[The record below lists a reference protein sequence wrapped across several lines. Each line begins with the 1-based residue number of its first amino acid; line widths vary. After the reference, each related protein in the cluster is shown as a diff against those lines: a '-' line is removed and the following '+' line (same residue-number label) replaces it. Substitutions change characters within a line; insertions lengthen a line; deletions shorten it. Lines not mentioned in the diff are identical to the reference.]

1 MTSTMSVVKRNV
13 QHSGSRSSLDS
24 EQYLDDSFSKNVLSG
39 GSRTESIRE
48 VFLRVFPAIAVSSL
62 SAWIFGY
69 HLGVVNGSLEYL
81 ANDLGFASST
91 GLKGLVVS
99 ITLVG
104 ATFGSFAAGKRRIV
118 GRAGSLS
125 EEYGRCYALRVAS
138 LPLILGPVLSAAATT
153 PRVLILGR
161 LLAGLGIGVT
171 STVVPVYLSECSPPA
186 VRGVLG
192 STNQLGICLGILS
205 ALVLGVPLESN
216 AGWWRHMFD
225 ISSIPAFLLTAATF
239 WVPDSP
245 RWLAKKG
252 RRAEAYVAG
261 VWLWG
266 TCSDADLGLG
276 VEDGGEGAATAPC
289 KEEMSWI
296 GLLMSKHR
304 KVVLVGAMLFMLQQ
318 LSGINAVI
326 YFSSSVFRE
335 AGLQAGVLAS
345 AGVGLINVLG
355 TLMAGSML
363 DRYGRKPLLIGSY
376 CGMGLCM
383 LLQAV
388 TMLLGQLTAR
398 MAVPC
403 ALVGTLAYVLA
414 FAMGAGPIPG
424 LLLGEILPAD
434 VRSKASSIAMASH
447 WVFNFAIG
455 QGFLPACAALGTA
468 YVYLGFAVTCFLA
481 AAFSKQFLIETK
493 GRTLE
498 EIETEMHALLNTP
511 STIANPALS

>member
-1 MTSTMSVVKRNV
+1 MAV
-13 QHSGSRSSLDS
+13 
-24 EQYLDDSFSKNVLSG
+24 G
-39 GSRTESIRE
+39 GERT
-48 VFLRVFPAIAVSSL
+48 
-62 SAWIFGY
+62 
-69 HLGVVNGSLEYL
+69 
-81 ANDLGFASST
+81 
-91 GLKGLVVS
+91 
-99 ITLVG
+99 
-104 ATFGSFAAGKRRIV
+104 
-118 GRAGSLS
+118 
-125 EEYGRCYALRVAS
+125 
-138 LPLILGPVLSAAATT
+138 
-153 PRVLILGR
+153 
-161 LLAGLGIGVT
+161 GLGIGVT

-186 VRGVLG
+186 V
-192 STNQLGICLGILS
+192 
-205 ALVLGVPLESN
+205 
-216 AGWWRHMFD
+216 
-225 ISSIPAFLLTAATF
+225 
-239 WVPDSP
+239 
-245 RWLAKKG
+245 
-252 RRAEAYVAG
+252 
-261 VWLWG
+261 
-266 TCSDADLGLG
+266 
-276 VEDGGEGAATAPC
+276 
-289 KEEMSWI
+289 
-296 GLLMSKHR
+296 
-304 KVVLVGAMLFMLQQ
+304 VLVGAMLFMLQQ
-318 LSGINAVI
+318 LSGACSLTGLTRTNVAGQSGMRLSGWSGMGFAGLIVTRLASTTGINAVI